1 MKNVVMD
8 KTLEQILKLLDKAD
22 DLNAK
27 IRDKVEASL
36 DEYEED
42 DSEYENDSDDDFED
56 SDEDEDSDEE

>member
-1 MKNVVMD
+1 MD

-42 DSEYENDSDDDFED
+42 SEFENDSDEDDFED
-56 SDEDEDSDEE
+56 LEEEEDSEE

>member
-1 MKNVVMD
+1 MD

-42 DSEYENDSDDDFED
+42 SEFENDSDEDDFED
-56 SDEDEDSDEE
+56 AEEDEDTEE

>member
-1 MKNVVMD
+1 MD

-27 IRDKVEASL
+27 IRDKIEASL

-42 DSEYENDSDDDFED
+42 DSDLDNDSDYDFED
-56 SDEDEDSDEE
+56 SDQDEDSDEE

>member
-1 MKNVVMD
+1 MD

-42 DSEYENDSDDDFED
+42 DSEFQDEDLDSEFEH
-56 SDEDEDSDEE
+56 SDEDTEE

>member
-1 MKNVVMD
+1 MD

-27 IRDKVEASL
+27 IRDRIEASL

-42 DSEYENDSDDDFED
+42 DSDLDNDSDDDFED
-56 SDEDEDSDEE
+56 SDQDEDSDEE

>member
-1 MKNVVMD
+1 MD

-36 DEYEED
+36 DEYENESD
-42 DSEYENDSDDDFED
+42 DEFEDSDEDFED
-56 SDEDEDSDEE
+56 SDEDSDEE

>member
-1 MKNVVMD
+1 MD

-27 IRDKVEASL
+27 IRDKIEASL

-42 DSEYENDSDDDFED
+42 DSDLDNDSDDDFDD
-56 SDEDEDSDEE
+56 SDQDEDSDEE

>member
-1 MKNVVMD
+1 MENVVMD

-42 DSEYENDSDDDFED
+42 DSKYEDDSDDDFED

>member
-1 MKNVVMD
+1 MD

-42 DSEYENDSDDDFED
+42 DSDLDNDSDDDFED
-56 SDEDEDSDEE
+56 SDQDENSDEE

>member
-1 MKNVVMD
+1 MD

-42 DSEYENDSDDDFED
+42 DSENEFED
-56 SDEDEDSDEE
+56 SDEDFEDSEEDSDEE

>member
-1 MKNVVMD
+1 MD

-42 DSEYENDSDDDFED
+42 DSEFEDDSDSEFED
-56 SDEDEDSDEE
+56 SDEDSDEE